1 MTYFVGIC
9 GGSGSGKTTLAT
21 LLLEQFGEENCEV
34 ISLDSYY
41 VDLGDMPMEERNA
54 YNYDHPDSIDTELLA
69 ADIDTLRSGK
79 EVAVPTYD
87 FATHSRLETVT
98 LVQPKPIVI
107 IEGILLFAFESIRQR
122 IDYLV
127 FRDCPEPTRFERR
140 LERDVATRGRT
151 PESVKAQFAA
161 TVKPMHDLF
170 VEPYKHK
177 AHHITPYGKELSE
190 QVNYVEQC
198 IRDLSAPHTSA
209 TTNLSQS

>member
-9 GGSGSGKTTLAT
+9 GGSGSGKTTLAKR
-21 LLLEQFGEENCEV
+21 LLDQFGEENCEV

-41 VDLGDMPMEERNA
+41 VDLGDMPMEERSD

-69 ADIDTLRSGK
+69 ADIDRLRAGN

-87 FATHSRLETVT
+87 FATHSRLKKVT
-98 LVQPKPIVI
+98 LIQPKPIVI

-127 FRDCPEPTRFERR
+127 FRDCPEQIRFDRR

-151 PESVKAQFAA
+151 PDSVKSQFAT

-177 AHHITPYGKELSE
+177 AHYITPHGKELDE

-198 IRDLSAPHTSA
+198 IRDLSDARPS
-209 TTNLSQS
+209 TTANLSQS

>member
-1 MTYFVGIC
+1 MSYFVGIC
-9 GGSGSGKTTLAT
+9 GGSGSGKTTLAKR
-21 LLLEQFGEENCEV
+21 LLEQFGPTNCEV

-41 VDLGDMPMEERNA
+41 VDLGDMPMEERSA

-69 ADIDTLRSGK
+69 ADIDKLRQGK

-98 LVQPKPIVI
+98 LVQPKPVVI

-122 IDYLV
+122 LDYLV
-127 FRDCPEPTRFERR
+127 FRDCPEPTRYERR

-151 PESVKAQFAA
+151 PESVETQFAT

-177 AHHITPYGKELSE
+177 AHHITPHGRPLDE
-190 QVNYVEQC
+190 QVTYVEQF
-198 IRDLSAPHTSA
+198 IRDASTKESLAVDD
-209 TTNLSQS
+209 LSQS